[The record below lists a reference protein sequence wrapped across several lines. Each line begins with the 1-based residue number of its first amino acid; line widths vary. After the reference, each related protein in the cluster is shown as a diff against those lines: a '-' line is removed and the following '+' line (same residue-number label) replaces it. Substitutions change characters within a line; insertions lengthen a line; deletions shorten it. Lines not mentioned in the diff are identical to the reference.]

1 MNKGLLACLVVVLT
15 ASVFLN
21 GYLWLS
27 LNQAVDIATSNSMSD
42 YEKIATYKEN
52 AVNAEGTKRS
62 TSTDGEG
69 NSEGVISSTNNARA
83 YREAGISETNIDALH
98 QLLSSGNYALLNQQL
113 NYELQSFPNNED
125 LLLLEAELVL
135 RTQPLSEALI
145 YFHDLAE
152 LPLSPNMQDNVE
164 SRITSLYDN
173 AQKELKANR
182 QWDLVASLNEPLF
195 QRVPDNRRYTLQL
208 AEAYARQQKITLMED
223 VLASLAYDDNAANAI
238 RNIAYRERNYDN
250 EVATD
255 ETLAR
260 SELLG
265 KDVTRVALLREGDQ
279 YRVNVEALNQTADMV
294 LDTGASTTAITT
306 DLFNRLGG
314 LGRLTFI
321 GNFDVNTASGTIN
334 APLVHIP
341 SFLFAGYRFKE
352 VSALVLPTDALPNA
366 DGLLG
371 MNILGKFDFSISPQ
385 DSELTLKVREE
396 SKALD

>member
-1 MNKGLLACLVVVLT
+1 MNKGLLACLVVVLA

-42 YEKIATYKEN
+42 YENAAYKEN
-52 AVNAEGTKRS
+52 AANEKGTGHS
-62 TSTDGEG
+62 TSTNGQDP
-69 NSEGVISSTNNARA
+69 SEGFISSTNNARA

-113 NYELQSFPNNED
+113 NYELQRFPNNED

-173 AQKELKANR
+173 AQEELKANR

-255 ETLAR
+255 ETLPR

-341 SFLFAGYRFKE
+341 SFLFAGYRFND
-352 VSALVLPTDALPNA
+352 VSALVLPTNALPNA

-385 DSELTLKVREE
+385 NSELTLKVREE
-396 SKALD
+396 NNALD

>member
-113 NYELQSFPNNED
+113 NYELQRFPNNED

>member
-113 NYELQSFPNNED
+113 NYELQRFPNNED

-294 LDTGASTTAITT
+294 LNTGASTTAITT

>member
-113 NYELQSFPNNED
+113 NYELQRFPNNED

-260 SELLG
+260 SELLV

-371 MNILGKFDFSISPQ
+371 MNILGKLDFSISPQ

>member
-113 NYELQSFPNNED
+113 NYELQRFPNNED

-260 SELLG
+260 SELLV

>member
-113 NYELQSFPNNED
+113 NYELQRFPNNED

-164 SRITSLYDN
+164 SRITRLYDN
-173 AQKELKANR
+173 AQKELNANSHK
-182 QWDLVASLNEPLF
+182 DLVASLNEPLF

>member
-113 NYELQSFPNNED
+113 NYELQRFPNNED

-208 AEAYARQQKITLMED
+208 AEAL
-223 VLASLAYDDNAANAI
+223 SLI
-238 RNIAYRERNYDN
+238 
-250 EVATD
+250 
-255 ETLAR
+255 
-260 SELLG
+260 
-265 KDVTRVALLREGDQ
+265 
-279 YRVNVEALNQTADMV
+279 
-294 LDTGASTTAITT
+294 
-306 DLFNRLGG
+306 
-314 LGRLTFI
+314 
-321 GNFDVNTASGTIN
+321 
-334 APLVHIP
+334 HI
-341 SFLFAGYRFKE
+341 
-352 VSALVLPTDALPNA
+352 
-366 DGLLG
+366 
-371 MNILGKFDFSISPQ
+371 
-385 DSELTLKVREE
+385 
-396 SKALD
+396 

>member
-1 MNKGLLACLVVVLT
+1 
-15 ASVFLN
+15 
-21 GYLWLS
+21 
-27 LNQAVDIATSNSMSD
+27 MSD

-113 NYELQSFPNNED
+113 NYELQRFPNNED

-260 SELLG
+260 SELLV

>member
-1 MNKGLLACLVVVLT
+1 MNKGLLACLVVVLA

-42 YEKIATYKEN
+42 YENAAYKEN
-52 AVNAEGTKRS
+52 AANEKGTGHS
-62 TSTDGEG
+62 TSTNGQDP
-69 NSEGVISSTNNARA
+69 SEGFISSTNNARA

-98 QLLSSGNYALLNQQL
+98 QVLSSGNYALLNQQL
-113 NYELQSFPNNED
+113 NYELQRFPNNED

-173 AQKELKANR
+173 AQEELKANR

-255 ETLAR
+255 ETLPR

-341 SFLFAGYRFKE
+341 SFLFAGYRFND
-352 VSALVLPTDALPNA
+352 VSALVLPTNALPNA

-371 MNILGKFDFSISPQ
+371 MHILGKFDFSISPQ

-396 SKALD
+396 NNALD

>member
-113 NYELQSFPNNED
+113 NYELQRFPNNED

-260 SELLG
+260 SELLV

-385 DSELTLKVREE
+385 
-396 SKALD
+396 

>member
-1 MNKGLLACLVVVLT
+1 MNKGLLACLVVVLA

-42 YEKIATYKEN
+42 YENAAYKEN
-52 AVNAEGTKRS
+52 AANEKGTGHS
-62 TSTDGEG
+62 TSTNGQDP
-69 NSEGVISSTNNARA
+69 SEGFISSTNNARA

-113 NYELQSFPNNED
+113 NYELQRFPNNED

-173 AQKELKANR
+173 AQEELKANR

-255 ETLAR
+255 ETLPR

-341 SFLFAGYRFKE
+341 SFLFAGYRFND
-352 VSALVLPTDALPNA
+352 VSALVLPTNALPNA

-396 SKALD
+396 NNALD

>member
-113 NYELQSFPNNED
+113 NYELQRFPNNED

-260 SELLG
+260 SEPLV

>member
-1 MNKGLLACLVVVLT
+1 
-15 ASVFLN
+15 
-21 GYLWLS
+21 
-27 LNQAVDIATSNSMSD
+27 
-42 YEKIATYKEN
+42 
-52 AVNAEGTKRS
+52 
-62 TSTDGEG
+62 
-69 NSEGVISSTNNARA
+69 
-83 YREAGISETNIDALH
+83 
-98 QLLSSGNYALLNQQL
+98 
-113 NYELQSFPNNED
+113 
-125 LLLLEAELVL
+125 
-135 RTQPLSEALI
+135 
-145 YFHDLAE
+145 
-152 LPLSPNMQDNVE
+152 
-164 SRITSLYDN
+164 
-173 AQKELKANR
+173 
-182 QWDLVASLNEPLF
+182 
-195 QRVPDNRRYTLQL
+195 
-208 AEAYARQQKITLMED
+208 MED

-260 SELLG
+260 SELLV

>member
-113 NYELQSFPNNED
+113 NYELQRFPNNED

-208 AEAYARQQKITLMED
+208 AEAYARQHKITLMED

-260 SELLG
+260 SELLV

>member
-42 YEKIATYKEN
+42 YENAAYKEN
-52 AVNAEGTKRS
+52 AANEKGTGHS
-62 TSTDGEG
+62 TSTNGQDP
-69 NSEGVISSTNNARA
+69 SEGFISSTNNARA

-113 NYELQSFPNNED
+113 NYELQRFPNNED

-173 AQKELKANR
+173 AQEELKANR

-223 VLASLAYDDNAANAI
+223 VLASLAYNDNAANTI
-238 RNIAYRERNYDN
+238 RNIAYKERDYDN
-250 EVATD
+250 EIVTD
-255 ETLAR
+255 GTVPI

-265 KDVTRVALLREGDQ
+265 EDVTRVALLREGDQ
-279 YRVNVEALNQTADMV
+279 YRVNIEALNQTADMV

-341 SFLFAGYRFKE
+341 SFLFAGYRFND
-352 VSALVLPTDALPNA
+352 VSALVLPTNALPNA

-396 SKALD
+396 NNALD

>member
-1 MNKGLLACLVVVLT
+1 MNKGLLACLVVVLA

-42 YEKIATYKEN
+42 YENAAYKEN
-52 AVNAEGTKRS
+52 AANEKGTGHS
-62 TSTDGEG
+62 TSTNGQDP
-69 NSEGVISSTNNARA
+69 SEGFISSTNNARA

-98 QLLSSGNYALLNQQL
+98 QVLSSGNYALLNQQL
-113 NYELQSFPNNED
+113 NYELQRFPNNED

-173 AQKELKANR
+173 AQEELKANR

-255 ETLAR
+255 ETLPR

-341 SFLFAGYRFKE
+341 SFLFAGYRFND
-352 VSALVLPTDALPNA
+352 VSALVLPTNALPNA

-396 SKALD
+396 NNALD

>member
-1 MNKGLLACLVVVLT
+1 MNKGLLACLVVVLA

-42 YEKIATYKEN
+42 YENAAYKEN
-52 AVNAEGTKRS
+52 AANEKGTGHS
-62 TSTDGEG
+62 TSTNGQDP
-69 NSEGVISSTNNARA
+69 SEGFISSTNNARA

-98 QLLSSGNYALLNQQL
+98 QVLSSGNYALLNQQL
-113 NYELQSFPNNED
+113 NYELQRFPNNED

-173 AQKELKANR
+173 AQEELKANR

-255 ETLAR
+255 ETLPR

-341 SFLFAGYRFKE
+341 SFLFAGYRFND
-352 VSALVLPTDALPNA
+352 VSALVLPTNALPNA

-371 MNILGKFDFSISPQ
+371 MNILGKFDFSIRPQ

-396 SKALD
+396 NNALD